1 VTRGKTVI
9 ILSAR
14 ITIVAQAIRTEK
26 ARMSPAGDRE
36 ASRNRIARLKPLPDV
51 QDHATE
57 AGQFGPSLR
66 TFGPLEVRL
75 AATKKDIRKAQR
87 LRYKV
92 FYEEGGAK
100 ADRTAALIRRDIC
113 PYDAACDHLLVID
126 HAAVNRFGKPKPKV
140 VGTYRLLRQERADAH
155 HGFYS
160 AQEYDIA
167 PLLMRHRGK
176 RFLELGRSCVLA
188 PYRSKRTLELLWRGI
203 WAYTKHYSID
213 ALFGCAS
220 LEGTNPL
227 AHAASLSFL
236 SHFANTSEEWR
247 VRALDARHVP
257 MGMLNRDSV
266 DTRRALAALPP
277 LIKGYLR
284 CGAKVGDGAVVD
296 HQFVTTDVFIIM
308 PVRELDLRYIEHFG
322 GPTADKQVA

>member
-1 VTRGKTVI
+1 MASTSESDT
-9 ILSAR
+9 AR
-14 ITIVAQAIRTEK
+14 SKIVWLGASPVEDEK
-26 ARMSPAGDRE
+26 ARETDE
-36 ASRNRIARLKPLPDV
+36 L
-51 QDHATE
+51 
-57 AGQFGPSLR
+57 GPSLG
-66 TFGPLEVRL
+66 TFGSLEVRL
-75 AATKKDIRKAQR
+75 ATTKKEVGKAQR

-92 FYEEGGAK
+92 FYEEGDAK
-100 ADRTAALIRRDIC
+100 ADRTASLIRRDIC
-113 PYDAACDHLLVID
+113 AYDSACDHLLVID
-126 HAAVNRFGKPKPKV
+126 RAAVNRFGKPKPKV
-140 VGTYRLLRQERADAH
+140 VGTYRLLRQDRAEAH
-155 HGFYS
+155 YGFYS

-167 PLLMRHRGK
+167 PLLGRHSGK

-203 WAYTKHYSID
+203 WAYTRHYQID

-236 SHFANTSEEWR
+236 SHFAGASDEWSA
-247 VRALDARHVP
+247 RALERQHVP
-257 MGMLNRDSV
+257 MQMINRDSI

-296 HQFVTTDVFIIM
+296 HQFGTTDVFIIM
-308 PVRELDLRYIEHFG
+308 PVAELDLRYIEHFG

>member
-1 VTRGKTVI
+1 MNYAPTIPGSDPNTKTPRFK
-9 ILSAR
+9 L
-14 ITIVAQAIRTEK
+14 
-26 ARMSPAGDRE
+26 PPN
-36 ASRNRIARLKPLPDV
+36 SRDAHCKVLVENPARL
-51 QDHATE
+51 
-57 AGQFGPSLR
+57 FGFDTNNKASTSALASLG
-66 TFGPLEVRL
+66 TFGSLEVRL
-75 AATKKDIRKAQR
+75 ATTKKELRKAQR

-92 FYEEGGAK
+92 FYEEGGAQ

-126 HAAVNRFGKPKPKV
+126 RAALNRFGKPKPKV
-140 VGTYRLLRQERADAH
+140 VGTYRLLRQERAEAH

-167 PLLMRHRGK
+167 PLLARHAGK

-203 WAYTKHYSID
+203 WAYAKHYRID

-220 LEGTNPL
+220 LEGANPL

-236 SHFANTSEEWR
+236 AHFAGASEEWR
-247 VRALDARHVP
+247 VRARDGRHVQ
-257 MGMLNRDSV
+257 MQMLDRDAV
-266 DTRRALAALPP
+266 DKRRLLAALPP

-296 HQFVTTDVFIIM
+296 PQFGTTDVFIIM
-308 PVRELDLRYIEHFG
+308 PLAELDLRYIEHFG
-322 GPTADKQVA
+322 GAVADKQVA

>member
-1 VTRGKTVI
+1 VEQRRAAEQGE
-9 ILSAR
+9 L
-14 ITIVAQAIRTEK
+14 
-26 ARMSPAGDRE
+26 
-36 ASRNRIARLKPLPDV
+36 
-51 QDHATE
+51 
-57 AGQFGPSLR
+57 GPSLGTR
-66 TFGPLEVRL
+66 GSLEVRL
-75 AATKKDIRKAQR
+75 ATTKKEIRKAQR

-92 FYEEGGAK
+92 FCEERGAK
-100 ADRTAALIRRDIC
+100 ADSTATLIRRDIC
-113 PYDAACDHLLVID
+113 PFDAACDHLLVID
-126 HAAVNRFGKPKPKV
+126 HATVNRFGKPKPKV
-140 VGTYRLLRQERADAH
+140 VGTYRLLRQDRAEAH

-167 PLLMRHRGK
+167 PLLARHDGK

-188 PYRSKRTLELLWRGI
+188 SYRSRRTLELLWRGI
-203 WAYTKHYSID
+203 WAYAKHYKMD

-236 SHFANTSEEWR
+236 AHFAGASNEWS

-257 MGMLNRDSV
+257 MQMLNRDRV
-266 DTRRALAALPP
+266 DKRRALAALPP

-296 HQFVTTDVFIIM
+296 RQFGTTDVFIVM
-308 PVRELDLRYIEHFG
+308 PLAELDLRYIEHFG
-322 GPTADKQVA
+322 GSAAEKQVA

>member
-1 VTRGKTVI
+1 
-9 ILSAR
+9 
-14 ITIVAQAIRTEK
+14 
-26 ARMSPAGDRE
+26 
-36 ASRNRIARLKPLPDV
+36 V

-57 AGQFGPSLR
+57 AGEFGPCLGA
-66 TFGPLEVRL
+66 FGPLEVRL
-75 AATKKDIRKAQR
+75 ATTKKEIRKAQR
-87 LRYKV
+87 LRYKI
-92 FYEEGGAK
+92 FYEEGGAT

-113 PYDAACDHLLVID
+113 PFDAACDHLLVID

-140 VGTYRLLRQERADAH
+140 VGTYRLLRQDRAEAH
-155 HGFYS
+155 QGFYS

-167 PLLMRHRGK
+167 PLLARHASK

-203 WAYTKHYSID
+203 WAYTKHYRID

-236 SHFANTSEEWR
+236 SHFANASEEWN
-247 VRALDARHVP
+247 VRALQARHVP
-257 MGMLNRDSV
+257 MQILNRDSV
-266 DTRRALAALPP
+266 DKRRALAALPP

-284 CGAKVGDGAVVD
+284 CGAKIGDGAVVD
-296 HQFVTTDVFIIM
+296 RQFGTTDLFIIM
-308 PVRELDLRYIEHFG
+308 PVAELDLRYIEHFG
-322 GPTADKQVA
+322 GPAADKQVA

>member
-1 VTRGKTVI
+1 
-9 ILSAR
+9 
-14 ITIVAQAIRTEK
+14 
-26 ARMSPAGDRE
+26 M
-36 ASRNRIARLKPLPDV
+36 

-57 AGQFGPSLR
+57 AGEFGPCLGA
-66 TFGPLEVRL
+66 FGPLEVRL
-75 AATKKDIRKAQR
+75 ATTKKEIRKAQR

-92 FYEEGGAK
+92 FYEEGGAT

-113 PYDAACDHLLVID
+113 PFDAACDHLLVID

-140 VGTYRLLRQERADAH
+140 VGTYRLLRQDRAEAH
-155 HGFYS
+155 NGFYS

-167 PLLMRHRGK
+167 PLLARHASK

-203 WAYTKHYSID
+203 WAYTKHYRFD

-236 SHFANTSEEWR
+236 SHFANASEEWN
-247 VRALDARHVP
+247 VRAVQARHVP
-257 MGMLNRDSV
+257 MQILNRDSV
-266 DTRRALAALPP
+266 DKRRALAALPP

-284 CGAKVGDGAVVD
+284 CGAKIGDGAVVD
-296 HQFVTTDVFIIM
+296 RQFGTTDLFIIM
-308 PVRELDLRYIEHFG
+308 PVAELDLRYIEHFG
-322 GPTADKQVA
+322 GPAADKQVA

>member
-1 VTRGKTVI
+1 
-9 ILSAR
+9 
-14 ITIVAQAIRTEK
+14 
-26 ARMSPAGDRE
+26 
-36 ASRNRIARLKPLPDV
+36 V

-57 AGQFGPSLR
+57 AGEFGPCLGA
-66 TFGPLEVRL
+66 FGPLEVRL
-75 AATKKDIRKAQR
+75 ATTKKEIRKAQR

-92 FYEEGGAK
+92 FYEEGDAT

-113 PYDAACDHLLVID
+113 PFDAACDHLLVID

-140 VGTYRLLRQERADAH
+140 VGTYRLLRQDRAEAH
-155 HGFYS
+155 NGFYS

-167 PLLMRHRGK
+167 PLLARHASK

-203 WAYTKHYSID
+203 WAYTKHYRID

-227 AHAASLSFL
+227 AHAGSLSFL
-236 SHFANTSEEWR
+236 SHFANASEEWN
-247 VRALDARHVP
+247 VCALQARHVP
-257 MGMLNRDSV
+257 MQILNRDGV
-266 DTRRALAALPP
+266 DKRRALAALPP

-284 CGAKVGDGAVVD
+284 CGAKIGDGAVVD
-296 HQFVTTDVFIIM
+296 RQFGTTDLFIIM
-308 PVRELDLRYIEHFG
+308 PVAELDLRYIEHFG
-322 GPTADKQVA
+322 RPAADKQVA

>member
-1 VTRGKTVI
+1 
-9 ILSAR
+9 
-14 ITIVAQAIRTEK
+14 
-26 ARMSPAGDRE
+26 
-36 ASRNRIARLKPLPDV
+36 
-51 QDHATE
+51 
-57 AGQFGPSLR
+57 
-66 TFGPLEVRL
+66 VRL
-75 AATKKDIRKAQR
+75 ATTKKEMRKAQR

-92 FYEEGGAK
+92 FYEQGGAK

-113 PYDAACDHLLVID
+113 PFDAACDHLLVID

-140 VGTYRLLRQERADAH
+140 VGTYRLLRQDRAEAH
-155 HGFYS
+155 NGFYS

-167 PLLMRHRGK
+167 PLLARHASK

-203 WAYTKHYSID
+203 WAYTKHYRID

-236 SHFANTSEEWR
+236 SHFANASEEWN
-247 VRALDARHVP
+247 VRALQARHVP
-257 MGMLNRDSV
+257 MQILNRDSV
-266 DTRRALAALPP
+266 DKRRALAALPP

-284 CGAKVGDGAVVD
+284 CGAKIGDGAVVD
-296 HQFVTTDVFIIM
+296 RQFGTTDLFIIM
-308 PVRELDLRYIEHFG
+308 PVAELDLRYIEHFG
-322 GPTADKQVA
+322 GPAADKQVA

>member
-1 VTRGKTVI
+1 
-9 ILSAR
+9 
-14 ITIVAQAIRTEK
+14 
-26 ARMSPAGDRE
+26 M
-36 ASRNRIARLKPLPDV
+36 

-57 AGQFGPSLR
+57 AGEFGPSLGA
-66 TFGPLEVRL
+66 FGALEVRL
-75 AATKKDIRKAQR
+75 ATTKKEIRKAQR
-87 LRYKV
+87 LRYKI
-92 FYEEGGAK
+92 FYEEGGAT

-113 PYDAACDHLLVID
+113 PFDAACDHLLVID

-140 VGTYRLLRQERADAH
+140 VGTYRLLRQDRAEAH
-155 HGFYS
+155 QGFYS

-167 PLLMRHRGK
+167 PLLARHASK

-203 WAYTKHYSID
+203 WAYTKHYRID

-236 SHFANTSEEWR
+236 SHFANASEEWS
-247 VRALDARHVP
+247 VRALDARHVA
-257 MGMLNRDSV
+257 MQMLNRDSV
-266 DTRRALAALPP
+266 DKRRALAALPP

-284 CGAKVGDGAVVD
+284 CGAKIGDGAVVD
-296 HQFVTTDVFIIM
+296 RQFGTTDVFIIM
-308 PVRELDLRYIEHFG
+308 PVAELDLRYIEHFG
-322 GPTADKQVA
+322 GPAADKQVA